1 MPKEIDKRNLTAI
14 ADAQNTDGLEELK
27 AAKLFP
33 LKDISLW
40 TGNPRTINTVPV
52 SLPGSFVE
60 KAKSFLQSQNQSFG
74 FEDIKLP
81 EFMVDAQVAETSTG
95 VKTVHLQQ
103 TYHGVPVFL
112 ISKAVVFNRDGQV
125 ESTVGDNVSLD
136 EEIDI
141 EPKVT
146 ALQAANVAAQAILED
161 DDDDDVHETDGWGE
175 KMAAPSTPQEPF
187 TAKKLVEFSN
197 LPSKPTVLDKSIFAE
212 NIRANLVIFYINPEA
227 VLAWN
232 FVITVDESGHQYD
245 VVVAANNPENIEV
258 LYLKSASEHIV
269 ARGKVH
275 KTNGGEPKVLT
286 DFPVA
291 RSGYPLPVNGTAIA
305 FKEWVGVSDT
315 QGINVVAHP
324 ASTMQALKGK
334 LQGQLIEFDAA
345 NDKEQQI
352 LNIFYFCNFMHD
364 FFFLLGFDE
373 KAGSFD
379 GNDPLI
385 AKAHDFPI
393 NGTATMH
400 TPVDGVSPV
409 MNMGLVSG
417 SGRHT
422 ALDADVVFHEYVH
435 GVTKRLVGGRLNG
448 NSLKEDQSRSMG
460 EGWSDYFAL
469 TIQNFNRTSEKQ
481 VTGSWV
487 KNSAAGI
494 RSHPYDDN
502 FNFTYGALPGI
513 SSVHRRG
520 ELWCATLMHWTR
532 HLTPALPKDRA
543 YFICWQ
549 SVVDA
554 LKLTNANPSYL
565 EGRDAILRAV
575 QALEESGV
583 ISTAEMDI
591 TIRQCWASFAKF
603 GMGADA
609 ISPGASLAGIV
620 QGTTNPLP

>member
-1 MPKEIDKRNLTAI
+1 MPKEIDKRNLMAF
-14 ADAQNTDGLEELK
+14 ADVQNVDGLDDLK
-27 AAKLFP
+27 GADLFP
-33 LKDISLW
+33 LQDINLW
-40 TGNPRTINTVPV
+40 TGNLRTQKVDAV
-52 SLPGSFVE
+52 ELPGTFIQ
-60 KAKSFLQSQNQSFG
+60 KAQNFLQAQNQSFG
-74 FEDIKLP
+74 FEDAKLP
-81 EFMVDAQVAETSTG
+81 EFMLDAQVAETSSG

-112 ISKAVVFNRDGQV
+112 ISKAVVFDRDGKV
-125 ESTVGDNVSLD
+125 EATVGDNVNLSED
-136 EEIDI
+136 IDI

-146 ALQAANVAAQAILED
+146 ALQAAYVAAQAILAD
-161 DDDDDVHETDGWGE
+161 DEEKETDGWGE
-175 KMAAPSTPQEPF
+175 PMVTHSTPDIPF
-187 TAKKLVEFSN
+187 VAKKLVEFSN
-197 LPSKPTVLDKSIFAE
+197 LPSKPSVLDKSIFAE
-212 NIRANLVIFYINPEA
+212 NIRANLVIFYIGPEA
-227 VLAWN
+227 VLGWN
-232 FVITVDESGHQYD
+232 FVITADESGHQYD
-245 VVVAANNPENIEV
+245 IVVAANNPENIEV
-258 LYLKSASEHIV
+258 LYLKSASEHMV
-269 ARGKVH
+269 AKGRIH
-275 KTNGGEPKVLT
+275 KTNGGDPRVLI
-286 DFPVA
+286 DFPVDRA
-291 RSGYPLPVNGTAIA
+291 GYPLPVNGKAVV
-305 FKEWVGVSDT
+305 FKEWVGVNDT
-315 QGINVVAHP
+315 RGINVVAHP
-324 ASTMQALKGK
+324 ADTLQALKGQLQNK
-334 LQGQLIEFDAA
+334 LLVFDPA
-345 NDKEQQI
+345 NNKEQQI

-385 AKAHDFPI
+385 AKAHNFPI

-469 TIQNFNRTSEKQ
+469 TIQNFGNVVEKD

-487 KNSAAGI
+487 KNSTAGI
-494 RSHPYDDN
+494 RSHPYNDD
-502 FNFTYGALPGI
+502 FDKHFTYGKLPQI
-513 SSVHRRG
+513 SSVHTRG

-532 HLTPALPKDRA
+532 HLSAAMPKDKA

-549 SVVDA
+549 SSVDS

-565 EGRDAILRAV
+565 EARDAILRAV

-583 ISTAEMDI
+583 ISALEMDV
-591 TIRQCWASFAKF
+591 TIKQCWTSFAKF
-603 GMGADA
+603 GMGIDA
-609 ISPGASLAGIV
+609 VSSGPSLAGIK
-620 QGTTNPLP
+620 QGFTVPML